1 MPDPFAEFVETYY
14 RAAYNFAFSLSGNHA
29 DAADITQQ
37 AFYIAQ
43 KKSDQLRDPSKR
55 KQWLFTILH
64 REFLR
69 TRRRAGRDQ
78 KHEQEL
84 KDAEQPPTYVDQA
97 TSIDG
102 KAVVALLSSLDEIF
116 RAPVGLFYFD
126 QLSYREI
133 AEVLDVPIGTV
144 MSRLARGKR
153 MLRQL
158 IEGAPANQAANI
170 VPMDGGQAHG

>member
-1 MPDPFAEFVETYY
+1 MSESFAEFVDSSY
-14 RAAYNFAFSLSGNHA
+14 RAAYHFALSLSGNHA

-43 KKSDQLRDPSKR
+43 KKNDQLRDPSKR

-69 TRRRAGRDQ
+69 TRRRAGRLQ
-78 KHEQEL
+78 KHEEEL
-84 KDAEQPPTYVDQA
+84 KQVEPPPIVVDQA
-97 TSIDG
+97 ISIDAR
-102 KAVVALLSSLDEIF
+102 AVVALLSSLDEIF
-116 RAPVGLFYFD
+116 RAPVSLFYFE

-158 IEGAPANQAANI
+158 VEVADTEGKANI
-170 VPMDGGQAHG
+170 LPMDGSR